1 MTRNVLS
8 RNYGRGVWFTLNLR
22 KPETQQQAQSVGPL
36 GRIVRALKRLR
47 EDETVTKLPDATA

>member
-22 KPETQQQAQSVGPL
+22 KPEPPPQAPRVGPF

-47 EDETVTKLPDATA
+47 EDETVTKPPDATA